1 MSVRIY
7 RPAKSAM
14 QSGTAAS
21 RQWVLE
27 YESESPKAIDPLMGW
42 IGSADMMGQVKL
54 CFATREAAL
63 AYAKRQGLE
72 ARIEEPRSR
81 APIIKNYADNFRYD
95 KVS

>member
-27 YESESPKAIDPLMGW
+27 YEPETAKAIDPLMGW
-42 IGSADMMGQVKL
+42 IGSTDTNGQVKL
-54 CFATREAAL
+54 RFPSREAAL
-63 AYAKRQGLE
+63 AYAKRLGLD
-72 ARIEEPRSR
+72 AKIEEPRSR